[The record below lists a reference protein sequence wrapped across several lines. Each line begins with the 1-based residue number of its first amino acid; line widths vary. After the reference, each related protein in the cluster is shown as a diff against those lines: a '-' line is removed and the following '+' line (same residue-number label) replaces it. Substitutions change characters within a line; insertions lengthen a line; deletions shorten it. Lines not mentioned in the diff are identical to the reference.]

1 MPVIDASIIQNNA
14 IVGGVQKFKI
24 KLSENLTD
32 ATGGTATVGNLAAFL
47 KAGIDGG
54 YATIKSTVA
63 GGQSMNGF
71 MGYEIP
77 SNQFELV
84 KDAQWFGNEMSNG
97 FGKHYGDL
105 QCNYIKC
112 KACVDTIR

>member
-1 MPVIDASIIQNNA
+1 
-14 IVGGVQKFKI
+14 
-24 KLSENLTD
+24 
-32 ATGGTATVGNLAAFL
+32 
-47 KAGIDGG
+47 
-54 YATIKSTVA
+54 
-63 GGQSMNGF
+63 MNGF

-84 KDAQWFGNEMSNG
+84 KDAQWVGNEMSNG

-112 KACVDTIR
+112 KAVSTQSDKNLKNNIQTLENCLAKIEKLKYL